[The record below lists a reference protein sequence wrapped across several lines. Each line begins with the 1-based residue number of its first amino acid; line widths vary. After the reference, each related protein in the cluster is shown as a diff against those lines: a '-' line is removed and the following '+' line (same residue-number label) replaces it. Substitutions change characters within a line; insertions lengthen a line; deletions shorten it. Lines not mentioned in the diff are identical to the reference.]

1 MQSAQKSEDMDP
13 GVVAITPKNRESLF
27 GYQRIA
33 KEVIASIED
42 RLEELMSRQ
51 SPETRQVIYRRPL
64 GGGLLRIGV
73 GVLVVAGLIGGFLV
87 WQGPRSEAVARWAP
101 QSVID
106 LLSPRQDAS
115 VDQGSVADSS
125 MRMGATYRSMSDNNN
140 SNDGTNSVA
149 GSIDQSQLVQ
159 RMAQDIA
166 GLQQG
171 IEQLRAGQDQM
182 MRMMTRVSPL
192 NAQARTA
199 VQPPPRP
206 IGTQQQTTGLA
217 PSPLPVPR
225 RSPPVVPP
233 FPR

>member
-51 SPETRQVIYRRPL
+51 SSETRQVIYRRPL
-64 GGGLLRIGV
+64 GGGLFRIGV
-73 GVLVVAGLIGGFLV
+73 GLLLIVGLIGGFLV
-87 WQGPRSEAVARWAP
+87 WQGPRSETVARWAP

-115 VDQGSVADSS
+115 VDQSSVADSS
-125 MRMGATYRSMSDNNN
+125 MRMGASYRAMSDNDGANN
-140 SNDGTNSVA
+140 VA
-149 GSIDQSQLVQ
+149 ASIEQSQLVQ

-182 MRMMTRVSPL
+182 MRMMTRASPL

-199 VQPPPRP
+199 VQPLPRP

-225 RSPPVVPP
+225 RAPPIVPP

>member
-1 MQSAQKSEDMDP
+1 MQSAQKSEDRDP
-13 GVVAITPKNRESLF
+13 AVVAMAPKNRESLF

-51 SPETRQVIYRRPL
+51 SPEIRQVTYRRPL
-64 GGGLLRIGV
+64 GGLFRIGI
-73 GVLVVAGLIGGFLV
+73 GILLIAGLIGGFVV

-106 LLSPRQDAS
+106 LLSSRQESTAE
-115 VDQGSVADSS
+115 QGSDTDS
-125 MRMGATYRSMSDNNN
+125 MRMGASYRTMSDNEGA
-140 SNDGTNSVA
+140 SNVA
-149 GSIDQSQLVQ
+149 AAIEQSQLVQ
-159 RMAQDIA
+159 RMSQDIA
-166 GLQQG
+166 SLQQSMD
-171 IEQLRAGQDQM
+171 QLRAGQDQM
-182 MRMMTRVSPL
+182 MRMMSRASSPL

-206 IGTQQQTTGLA
+206 IGVGPQQQQTTGLA
-217 PSPLPVPR
+217 G
-225 RSPPVVPP
+225 SPPPVRRPPPIVPP

>member
-13 GVVAITPKNRESLF
+13 AVVAMAPKNRESLF

-51 SPETRQVIYRRPL
+51 SSEPRQVTYRRPL
-64 GGGLLRIGV
+64 GGGLFRIAV
-73 GVLVVAGLIGGFLV
+73 GLVLVAALVGGFLI
-87 WQGPRSEAVARWAP
+87 WLGPRSETVARWAP

-106 LLSPRQDAS
+106 LLSSRQDTSA
-115 VDQGSVADSS
+115 DQGSVADSG
-125 MRMGATYRSMSDNNN
+125 MRMGASYRSNSDNDGMNN
-140 SNDGTNSVA
+140 LA
-149 GSIDQSQLVQ
+149 GAVDQSQLVQ
-159 RMAQDIA
+159 RMSQDIA
-166 GLQQG
+166 NLQQG

-182 MRMMTRVSPL
+182 MRMMTRTSPL

-199 VQPPPRP
+199 VPPPPRA
-206 IGTQQQTTGLA
+206 IATQQQTTGLA
-217 PSPLPVPR
+217 LPPPAPR
-225 RSPPVVPP
+225 RPNPIIPP

>member
-13 GVVAITPKNRESLF
+13 AVVAMAPKNRESLF

-51 SPETRQVIYRRPL
+51 SPEIRQVTYRRPL
-64 GGGLLRIGV
+64 GGGMFRIGL
-73 GVLVVAGLIGGFLV
+73 GVLLIAGLIGGFV
-87 WQGPRSEAVARWAP
+87 IWQGPRSEAVARWAP

-106 LLSPRQDAS
+106 LLSSRQDATAE
-115 VDQGSVADSS
+115 QGSDTDS
-125 MRMGATYRSMSDNNN
+125 MRMGASYRTMSENDGANNN
-140 SNDGTNSVA
+140 VA
-149 GSIDQSQLVQ
+149 AAIEQSQLVQ

-166 GLQQG
+166 SLQQSMD
-171 IEQLRAGQDQM
+171 QLRAGQDQM
-182 MRMMTRVSPL
+182 MRMMTRASPL

-199 VQPPPRP
+199 VQPVAPRV
-206 IGTQQQTTGLA
+206 IGPQQQQTTGLA
-217 PSPLPVPR
+217 ASPPLPVR
-225 RSPPVVPP
+225 RTTPIVPP

>member
-13 GVVAITPKNRESLF
+13 AVVAMAPKNRESLF

-51 SPETRQVIYRRPL
+51 SSEPRQVTYRRPL
-64 GGGLLRIGV
+64 GGGVFRIGI
-73 GVLVVAGLIGGFLV
+73 GLVLVAALVAGFLV

-106 LLSPRQDAS
+106 LLSSRQDAS
-115 VDQGSVADSS
+115 AEQGSVADAG
-125 MRMGATYRSMSDNNN
+125 MRSGTYGTMSD
-140 SNDGTNSVA
+140 NDGTNNVA
-149 GSIDQSQLVQ
+149 ASIEQSQLVQ

-166 GLQQG
+166 SLQQG

-182 MRMMTRVSPL
+182 MRMMTRTSPL

-199 VQPPPRP
+199 VPPPPRP
-206 IGTQQQTTGLA
+206 IMNPQQQTTGLA
-217 PSPLPVPR
+217 PPPVPR
-225 RSPPVVPP
+225 RTTTPIVSP

>member
-51 SPETRQVIYRRPL
+51 SSEPRQITYRRPL
-64 GGGLLRIGV
+64 GGLFRIGV
-73 GVLVVAGLIGGFLV
+73 GLLLIAGLIAGFLV
-87 WQGPRSEAVARWAP
+87 WQGPRSETVARWAP

-125 MRMGATYRSMSDNNN
+125 MRMGASYRSMAD
-140 SNDGTNSVA
+140 NDGANNA
-149 GSIDQSQLVQ
+149 AASIEQSPLVQ

-182 MRMMTRVSPL
+182 MRMMTRASPL

-199 VQPPPRP
+199 VQPVPRP
-206 IGTQQQTTGLA
+206 IGAQQQTTGLA

-225 RSPPVVPP
+225 RTTPIVPP

>member
-13 GVVAITPKNRESLF
+13 AVVAIAPKNRESLF

-51 SPETRQVIYRRPL
+51 SSEPRQVTYRRPL
-64 GGGLLRIGV
+64 GGGMLRIGV
-73 GVLVVAGLIGGFLV
+73 GLLLVAALVGGFVV
-87 WQGPRSEAVARWAP
+87 WQGPHSETIARWAP
-101 QSVID
+101 QSIID
-106 LLSPRQDAS
+106 LMSSRQDAS
-115 VDQGSVADSS
+115 AEQGSVADAG
-125 MRMGATYRSMSDNNN
+125 MRMGSSYRSASDTDVTNN
-140 SNDGTNSVA
+140 VA
-149 GSIDQSQLVQ
+149 ASIEQSALVQ

-182 MRMMTRVSPL
+182 MRMMTRASPL

-199 VQPPPRP
+199 VPAPPRP
-206 IGTQQQTTGLA
+206 IINQQQQTTGLSLTPQPA
-217 PSPLPVPR
+217 PR
-225 RSPPVVPP
+225 RTTPIVSP

>member
-51 SPETRQVIYRRPL
+51 SSETRQVTYRRPL
-64 GGGLLRIGV
+64 GGGLFRVGV
-73 GVLVVAGLIGGFLV
+73 GLLLIAVLIGGFLV
-87 WQGPRSEAVARWAP
+87 WQGPHSETVARWAP

-115 VDQGSVADSS
+115 VDQSSVADSS
-125 MRMGATYRSMSDNNN
+125 MRMGASYRAMSDNDGANN
-140 SNDGTNSVA
+140 VA
-149 GSIDQSQLVQ
+149 ASIEQSQLVQ

-182 MRMMTRVSPL
+182 MRMMTRTSPL

-199 VQPPPRP
+199 VQPQPRP

-225 RSPPVVPP
+225 RTTPIVPP

>member
-13 GVVAITPKNRESLF
+13 AVVAMAPKNRESLF

-51 SPETRQVIYRRPL
+51 SPEIRQVTYRRPL
-64 GGGLLRIGV
+64 GGGLFRIGI
-73 GVLVVAGLIGGFLV
+73 GVLLIAGLIGGFV
-87 WQGPRSEAVARWAP
+87 IWQGPRSEAVARWAP

-106 LLSPRQDAS
+106 LLSSRQDATAE
-115 VDQGSVADSS
+115 QGSDTDS
-125 MRMGATYRSMSDNNN
+125 MRMGASYRTMSE
-140 SNDGTNSVA
+140 NDGANNVA
-149 GSIDQSQLVQ
+149 AAIEQSQLVQ

-166 GLQQG
+166 TLQQSMD
-171 IEQLRAGQDQM
+171 QLRAGQDQM
-182 MRMMTRVSPL
+182 MRMMTRASPL

-199 VQPPPRP
+199 VQPAAPRP
-206 IGTQQQTTGLA
+206 IIGTQQQTTGLA

-225 RSPPVVPP
+225 RTTPIVPP

>member
-13 GVVAITPKNRESLF
+13 AVVAIAPKNRESLF

-51 SPETRQVIYRRPL
+51 SSEPRQVTYRRPL
-64 GGGLLRIGV
+64 GGGLIRIGV
-73 GVLVVAGLIGGFLV
+73 GLFLV
-87 WQGPRSEAVARWAP
+87 AALAGGLLVWLGPRSETVARWAP

-106 LLSPRQDAS
+106 LLSSRQDAS
-115 VDQGSVADSS
+115 AEQGSVADAA
-125 MRMGATYRSMSDNNN
+125 MGASYRTTSDN
-140 SNDGTNSVA
+140 NDGTNSVA
-149 GSIDQSQLVQ
+149 ASIDQSPLVQ

-166 GLQQG
+166 SLQQG

-182 MRMMTRVSPL
+182 MRMMTRTSPL

-199 VQPPPRP
+199 VAAPPRP
-206 IGTQQQTTGLA
+206 ILNQQQQTTGLSLTPQPA
-217 PSPLPVPR
+217 PR
-225 RSPPVVPP
+225 RPAPIVSP

>member
-13 GVVAITPKNRESLF
+13 AVVAMAPKNRESLF

-51 SPETRQVIYRRPL
+51 SPEIRQVTYRRPL
-64 GGGLLRIGV
+64 GGLFRIGI
-73 GVLVVAGLIGGFLV
+73 GILLVAGLVGGFVV

-106 LLSPRQDAS
+106 LLSSRQDTAAE
-115 VDQGSVADSS
+115 QGSDTDT
-125 MRMGATYRSMSDNNN
+125 MRMGASYRTMSENEGANN
-140 SNDGTNSVA
+140 VA
-149 GSIDQSQLVQ
+149 AAIEQSQLVQ
-159 RMAQDIA
+159 RMSQDIA
-166 GLQQG
+166 SLQQSMD
-171 IEQLRAGQDQM
+171 QLRAGQDQM
-182 MRMMTRVSPL
+182 MRMMTRASSPL

-206 IGTQQQTTGLA
+206 IGVGPQQQTTGLA
-217 PSPLPVPR
+217 A
-225 RSPPVVPP
+225 SPPPPVRRTTPIVPP

>member
-42 RLEELMSRQ
+42 QLEELMSRQ
-51 SPETRQVIYRRPL
+51 SSETRQVTYRRPL
-64 GGGLLRIGV
+64 GGGLFRIGV
-73 GVLVVAGLIGGFLV
+73 GLLLIAVLIGGFLV
-87 WQGPRSEAVARWAP
+87 WQGPRSETVARWAP

-106 LLSPRQDAS
+106 LLSPRQDVS
-115 VDQGSVADSS
+115 VDQSSVTDSS
-125 MRMGATYRSMSDNNN
+125 MRMGASSYRAMSDNDGANN
-140 SNDGTNSVA
+140 VA
-149 GSIDQSQLVQ
+149 AAIEQSQLVQ

-182 MRMMTRVSPL
+182 MRMMTRPSPL

-199 VQPPPRP
+199 VQPQPRP

-217 PSPLPVPR
+217 PSPLPR
-225 RSPPVVPP
+225 RTTPIVPP

>member
-13 GVVAITPKNRESLF
+13 AVVAIAPKNRESLF

-51 SPETRQVIYRRPL
+51 SSEPRQVTYRRPL
-64 GGGLLRIGV
+64 GGGLIRIGV
-73 GVLVVAGLIGGFLV
+73 GLVLVAALVGGVVV
-87 WQGPRSEAVARWAP
+87 WLGPRSETVARWAP

-106 LLSPRQDAS
+106 LLSSRQDGSAE
-115 VDQGSVADSS
+115 QGSVADAG
-125 MRMGATYRSMSDNNN
+125 MRMGASYRTTSD
-140 SNDGTNSVA
+140 NDGTNSVA
-149 GSIDQSQLVQ
+149 GSIDQSPLVQ

-166 GLQQG
+166 SLQQG

-182 MRMMTRVSPL
+182 MRMMTRASPL

-199 VQPPPRP
+199 VPTPPRP
-206 IGTQQQTTGLA
+206 IINQQQQTTGLSLTPQPA
-217 PSPLPVPR
+217 PR
-225 RSPPVVPP
+225 RTVPIISP

>member
-13 GVVAITPKNRESLF
+13 AVVAMAPKNRESLF

-51 SPETRQVIYRRPL
+51 SPEIRQVTYRRPL
-64 GGGLLRIGV
+64 GGGLFRIGI
-73 GVLVVAGLIGGFLV
+73 GVLLVAGLIGGFV
-87 WQGPRSEAVARWAP
+87 IWQGPRSEAVARWAP

-106 LLSPRQDAS
+106 LLSSRQDATAE
-115 VDQGSVADSS
+115 QGTDTDS
-125 MRMGATYRSMSDNNN
+125 MRMGASYRTVSE
-140 SNDGTNSVA
+140 NDGANNVA
-149 GSIDQSQLVQ
+149 AAIEQSQLVQ

-166 GLQQG
+166 TLQQSMD
-171 IEQLRAGQDQM
+171 QLRAGQDQM
-182 MRMMTRVSPL
+182 MRMMSRASPL

-199 VQPPPRP
+199 VQPVAPRP
-206 IGTQQQTTGLA
+206 IGVGTQQQTTGLA

-225 RSPPVVPP
+225 RTTPLVPP

>member
-51 SPETRQVIYRRPL
+51 SSETRQITYRRPL
-64 GGGLLRIGV
+64 GGLFRVGVGLLLI
-73 GVLVVAGLIGGFLV
+73 AGLIAGFLV
-87 WQGPRSEAVARWAP
+87 WQGPRSETVARWAP

-125 MRMGATYRSMSDNNN
+125 MRMGASYRSMSDNDGANN
-140 SNDGTNSVA
+140 A
-149 GSIDQSQLVQ
+149 AASIEQSPLVQ

-182 MRMMTRVSPL
+182 MRMMTRASPL

-199 VQPPPRP
+199 VQPVPRP
-206 IGTQQQTTGLA
+206 IGAQQQTTGLA

-225 RSPPVVPP
+225 RTTPIVPP

>member
-51 SPETRQVIYRRPL
+51 SSETRHVTYRRPL
-64 GGGLLRIGV
+64 GGGLFRIGV
-73 GVLVVAGLIGGFLV
+73 GLLLIAGLVGGVLVWL
-87 WQGPRSEAVARWAP
+87 GPRSETVARWAP

-115 VDQGSVADSS
+115 VDQGSVADST
-125 MRMGATYRSMSDNNN
+125 MRMGASYRTMSDNDGANN
-140 SNDGTNSVA
+140 VA
-149 GSIDQSQLVQ
+149 ASIEQSPLVQ

-182 MRMMTRVSPL
+182 MRMMTRASPL

-199 VQPPPRP
+199 VQPAPRP

-217 PSPLPVPR
+217 PSPLPLPR
-225 RSPPVVPP
+225 RTTPIVPP

>member
-51 SPETRQVIYRRPL
+51 SSEPRQVTYRRPL
-64 GGGLLRIGV
+64 GGGLFRIGV
-73 GVLVVAGLIGGFLV
+73 GLLLIAGLVGGFIV
-87 WQGPRSEAVARWAP
+87 WQGPRSEVVARWAP

-115 VDQGSVADSS
+115 VDQSSVADSS
-125 MRMGATYRSMSDNNN
+125 MRMGASYRSMSDN
-140 SNDGTNSVA
+140 DGTNNA
-149 GSIDQSQLVQ
+149 AASIEQSPLVQ

-182 MRMMTRVSPL
+182 MRMMTRTSPL

-217 PSPLPVPR
+217 PLPAPR
-225 RSPPVVPP
+225 RTTPIVPP

>member
-51 SPETRQVIYRRPL
+51 SSETRHVTYRRPL
-64 GGGLLRIGV
+64 GGGLFRIGV
-73 GVLVVAGLIGGFLV
+73 GLLLIAGLVGGFLV

-115 VDQGSVADSS
+115 VDQSSVADSS
-125 MRMGATYRSMSDNNN
+125 MRMGASYRAMSDNDGANN
-140 SNDGTNSVA
+140 VA
-149 GSIDQSQLVQ
+149 ASIEQSQLVQ

-171 IEQLRAGQDQM
+171 IEQLRAGQDQL
-182 MRMMTRVSPL
+182 MRMMSRASPL

-199 VQPPPRP
+199 VQPQPRA

-225 RSPPVVPP
+225 RTTPIVPP

>member
-51 SPETRQVIYRRPL
+51 SSETRQVTYRRPL
-64 GGGLLRIGV
+64 GGGLFRIGV
-73 GVLVVAGLIGGFLV
+73 GLLLIAVLVGGFIV

-115 VDQGSVADSS
+115 VDQSSVADSS
-125 MRMGATYRSMSDNNN
+125 MRMGASYRSMSDNDGAN
-140 SNDGTNSVA
+140 SA
-149 GSIDQSQLVQ
+149 AASIEQSPLVQ

-182 MRMMTRVSPL
+182 MRMMTRTSPL

-225 RSPPVVPP
+225 RTTPIVPP

>member
-51 SPETRQVIYRRPL
+51 SPETRQVTYRRPL
-64 GGGLLRIGV
+64 GGGLFRIGI
-73 GVLVVAGLIGGFLV
+73 GLLLIAGLVGGFIV
-87 WQGPRSEAVARWAP
+87 WQGPHSETVARWAP

-125 MRMGATYRSMSDNNN
+125 MRMGASYRSMSDN
-140 SNDGTNSVA
+140 DGTNTNNA
-149 GSIDQSQLVQ
+149 AASIEQSQLVQ

-182 MRMMTRVSPL
+182 MRMMTRASPL

-206 IGTQQQTTGLA
+206 IGTQQQTTGMA

-225 RSPPVVPP
+225 RTTPIVPP

>member
-1 MQSAQKSEDMDP
+1 MQSAQKSEDLDP
-13 GVVAITPKNRESLF
+13 AVVAMAPKNKDSLF

-51 SPETRQVIYRRPL
+51 SPEIRQVTYRRPL
-64 GGGLLRIGV
+64 GGGLFRIGV
-73 GVLVVAGLIGGFLV
+73 GVLLIAGLIGGFV
-87 WQGPRSEAVARWAP
+87 IWQGPRSEAVARWAP

-106 LLSPRQDAS
+106 LLSSRQDATAE
-115 VDQGSVADSS
+115 QGTETDS
-125 MRMGATYRSMSDNNN
+125 MRMGASYRTMSDNDGANN
-140 SNDGTNSVA
+140 VA
-149 GSIDQSQLVQ
+149 SAIEQSQLVQ

-166 GLQQG
+166 SLQQSMD
-171 IEQLRAGQDQM
+171 QLRAGQDQM
-182 MRMMTRVSPL
+182 MRMMTRASPL

-199 VQPPPRP
+199 VQPAPRP
-206 IGTQQQTTGLA
+206 LGTQQQTTGLA

-225 RSPPVVPP
+225 RTTPIVPP

>member
-1 MQSAQKSEDMDP
+1 MQSAQKSEDLDP
-13 GVVAITPKNRESLF
+13 AVVAMAPKNKDSLF

-51 SPETRQVIYRRPL
+51 SPEIRQVTYRRPL
-64 GGGLLRIGV
+64 GGGLFRIGI
-73 GVLVVAGLIGGFLV
+73 GVLLVVGLIGGFVV

-106 LLSPRQDAS
+106 LLSSRQDANAE
-115 VDQGSVADSS
+115 QGSDTDT
-125 MRMGATYRSMSDNNN
+125 MRMGASYRTMAENEGS
-140 SNDGTNSVA
+140 SNVA
-149 GSIDQSQLVQ
+149 TAIEQSQLVQ

-166 GLQQG
+166 SLQQSMD
-171 IEQLRAGQDQM
+171 QLRAGQDQM
-182 MRMMTRVSPL
+182 MRMMTRASPL

-199 VQPPPRP
+199 VQPAPRP
-206 IGTQQQTTGLA
+206 IGVGPQQQQTTGLA
-217 PSPLPVPR
+217 VAPT
-225 RSPPVVPP
+225 PPVRRTTPIVPP

>member
-1 MQSAQKSEDMDP
+1 MQSAQKSEDIDP
-13 GVVAITPKNRESLF
+13 AVVAIAPKNRDSLF

-51 SPETRQVIYRRPL
+51 SSEPRQVTYRRPL
-64 GGGLLRIGV
+64 GGGLIRIGV
-73 GVLVVAGLIGGFLV
+73 GLVLVAALAGGVVV
-87 WQGPRSEAVARWAP
+87 WLGPRSETVARWAP

-106 LLSPRQDAS
+106 LLSSRQDAS
-115 VDQGSVADSS
+115 ADQGSVADAG
-125 MRMGATYRSMSDNNN
+125 MRMGSSYRSTSD
-140 SNDGTNSVA
+140 NDGTNSA
-149 GSIDQSQLVQ
+149 AASIDQSPLVQ

-182 MRMMTRVSPL
+182 MRMMTRASPL

-199 VQPPPRP
+199 VAAAPPRP
-206 IGTQQQTTGLA
+206 INQPQTTGLSLTQQ
-217 PSPLPVPR
+217 PTPR
-225 RSPPVVPP
+225 RPTPIISP

>member
-51 SPETRQVIYRRPL
+51 SSEPRQVTYRRPL
-64 GGGLLRIGV
+64 GGGLFRFGV
-73 GVLVVAGLIGGFLV
+73 GLLLIAGLAVGFIV
-87 WQGPRSEAVARWAP
+87 WQGPRSETVARWAP

-106 LLSPRQDAS
+106 LLAPRQDAS
-115 VDQGSVADSS
+115 VDQGSMADSS
-125 MRMGATYRSMSDNNN
+125 MRMGASYRSMSDN
-140 SNDGTNSVA
+140 DGTNSNA
-149 GSIDQSQLVQ
+149 AASIEQSPLVQ

-182 MRMMTRVSPL
+182 MRMMTRTSPSPL

-199 VQPPPRP
+199 VQQPPRP

-225 RSPPVVPP
+225 RNPPIVPP

>member
-51 SPETRQVIYRRPL
+51 SSETRQITYRRPL
-64 GGGLLRIGV
+64 GGLFRVGVGLLLI
-73 GVLVVAGLIGGFLV
+73 AGLIAGFLV
-87 WQGPRSEAVARWAP
+87 WQGPRSETVARWAP

-125 MRMGATYRSMSDNNN
+125 MRMGASYRSMSDNDGANN
-140 SNDGTNSVA
+140 A
-149 GSIDQSQLVQ
+149 AASIEQSPLVQ

-182 MRMMTRVSPL
+182 MRMMTRASPL

-199 VQPPPRP
+199 VQPAPRP
-206 IGTQQQTTGLA
+206 IGAQQQTTGLA

-225 RSPPVVPP
+225 RTTPIVPP

>member
-13 GVVAITPKNRESLF
+13 AVVAITPKNRESLF

-51 SPETRQVIYRRPL
+51 SSETRQVTYRRPL
-64 GGGLLRIGV
+64 GGGLFRIGV
-73 GVLVVAGLIGGFLV
+73 GLLLIAGLIAGFLV
-87 WQGPRSEAVARWAP
+87 WQGPRSETVARWAP

-115 VDQGSVADSS
+115 VDQGSVADST
-125 MRMGATYRSMSDNNN
+125 MRMGATYRTMSDNDGANN
-140 SNDGTNSVA
+140 VA
-149 GSIDQSQLVQ
+149 ASIEQSPLVQ

-182 MRMMTRVSPL
+182 MRMMTRASPL

-225 RSPPVVPP
+225 RTTPIVPP

>member
-13 GVVAITPKNRESLF
+13 AVVAIAPKNRESLF

-51 SPETRQVIYRRPL
+51 SSEPRQVTYRSPL
-64 GGGLLRIGV
+64 GGVLIRIGV
-73 GVLVVAGLIGGFLV
+73 GVVLVAALAGGLLV
-87 WQGPRSEAVARWAP
+87 WLGPRSETVARWAP

-106 LLSPRQDAS
+106 LLSSRQDAS
-115 VDQGSVADSS
+115 VEGSVADAG
-125 MRMGATYRSMSDNNN
+125 MRMGASYRSTSD
-140 SNDGTNSVA
+140 NDGTNSAAASV
-149 GSIDQSQLVQ
+149 DQSPLVQ

-182 MRMMTRVSPL
+182 MRMMTRTSPL

-199 VQPPPRP
+199 VPAPPRP
-206 IGTQQQTTGLA
+206 ILNQQQQTTGLSLTPQPA
-217 PSPLPVPR
+217 AR
-225 RSPPVVPP
+225 RTTTPIISP

>member
-1 MQSAQKSEDMDP
+1 MQSAQKSEDVDP
-13 GVVAITPKNRESLF
+13 GVVAMAPKNRESLF

-51 SPETRQVIYRRPL
+51 SSEPRQVTYRRPL
-64 GGGLLRIGV
+64 GGGLLRIGLGLLLV
-73 GVLVVAGLIGGFLV
+73 AVLAGGFLI

-115 VDQGSVADSS
+115 VDQSADSS
-125 MRMGATYRSMSDNNN
+125 MRMGASYRSTSDNDANN
-140 SNDGTNSVA
+140 VA
-149 GSIDQSQLVQ
+149 GSIEQSPLVQ

-166 GLQQG
+166 SLQQG
-171 IEQLRAGQDQM
+171 MEQIRAGQDQM
-182 MRMMTRVSPL
+182 MRMMTRASPL

-199 VQPPPRP
+199 VPPQPRAIMTQQPQTTGMAQSQLPPPRRVAP
-206 IGTQQQTTGLA
+206 I
-217 PSPLPVPR
+217 
-225 RSPPVVPP
+225 VPP

>member
-13 GVVAITPKNRESLF
+13 AVVAMAPKNRESLF

-51 SPETRQVIYRRPL
+51 SPEIRQVTYRRPL
-64 GGGLLRIGV
+64 GGGLFRIGI
-73 GVLVVAGLIGGFLV
+73 GVLLVAGLVGGFVV

-106 LLSPRQDAS
+106 LLSSRQDTAAE
-115 VDQGSVADSS
+115 QGSDTDT
-125 MRMGATYRSMSDNNN
+125 MRMGASYRTMSENEGANN
-140 SNDGTNSVA
+140 VA
-149 GSIDQSQLVQ
+149 AAIEQSQLVQ
-159 RMAQDIA
+159 RMSQDIA
-166 GLQQG
+166 SLQQSMD
-171 IEQLRAGQDQM
+171 QLRAGQDQM
-182 MRMMTRVSPL
+182 MRMMTRASSPL

-206 IGTQQQTTGLA
+206 IGVGPQQQTTGLA
-217 PSPLPVPR
+217 A
-225 RSPPVVPP
+225 SPPPRARRTTPIVPP